1 MKGKR
6 IGRQTVQFSTPPVI
20 RAAASVVGR
29 KEGEGPLRDRFDSVS
44 QDTYFGEKSWEQA
57 ESAMLRQCFARVCS
71 KAALPPEA
79 LDYVLSGDLLNQ
91 CVGSAYAMR
100 GVGAPYL
107 GLYGACSTMAEAVS
121 LAAMLIDGGCAETA
135 AALTSSHFCSAE
147 RQYRFPLEYGG
158 VRPPTAQWTVTGAG
172 ALILAA
178 AGSGPRVTM
187 ATTGTIVDAGI
198 TDTNNMGAAMAPAAY
213 ETLKAHFAD
222 TGRTPDDYD
231 LIVTGDLGKIGHA
244 VVTRLF
250 ADDGVD
256 LTGRY
261 NDCGL
266 MIYDRSAGRARGR
279 LRLRMQR
286 IRARRAS
293 DEAADGR
300 ADPAAAVCGDGCA
313 HVPNGVH
320 AGAEHPRHLSR
331 RGHRNAGERMIAE
344 YLKAFFVG
352 AALCMI
358 GQVLIDKTR
367 LTPARILTLYVVAGV
382 LLGAVGV
389 YEPFAHWAGAGASV
403 PLTGFGNLLAKG
415 VHDAVTERGALGAFT
430 GGFTAGAA
438 GICAAIF
445 FGLLVAMLFRS
456 KDKQ

>member
-29 KEGEGPLRDRFDSVS
+29 KEGEGPLRGRFDSVS

-198 TDTNNMGAAMAPAAY
+198 TDMNNMGAAMAPAAY
-213 ETLKAHFAD
+213 ETLRAHFAD

-250 ADDGVD
+250 ADDGVE
-256 LTGRY
+256 LAGRY

-266 MIYDRSAGRARGR
+266 MIYD
-279 LRLRMQR
+279 L
-286 IRARRAS
+286 
-293 DEAADGR
+293 EAQD
-300 ADPAAAVCGDGCA
+300 
-313 HVPNGVH
+313 VH
-320 AGAEHPRHLSR
+320 AGGS
-331 RGHRNAGERMIAE
+331 GCG
-344 YLKAFFVG
+344 
-352 AALCMI
+352 CS
-358 GQVLIDKTR
+358 
-367 LTPARILTLYVVAGV
+367 
-382 LLGAVGV
+382 
-389 YEPFAHWAGAGASV
+389 ASV
-403 PLTGFGNLLAKG
+403 LAGHLMKLLTGGQIRRLLFA
-415 VHDAVTERGALGAFT
+415 ATGALMSP
-430 GGFTAGAA
+430 TASMQGQSIP
-438 GICAAIF
+438 GICHAVAIETQ
-445 FGLLVAMLFRS
+445 VNA
-456 KDKQ
+456 